1 MTFAGMTLRGS
12 DTSSRWLLLGSL
24 ALNLFFIGIGGALLM
39 QGYGSAAPA
48 RQSWNSRS
56 VTERIERIS
65 QRLPGED
72 AARLKGA
79 FQARRDALESARTI
93 YRERQEAFRSAL
105 RREPFELDA
114 LKTSLADMRAARQ
127 AFDLQFHDFFAQQA
141 AEMSPAGRH
150 KLADWPSRRTEATTQ
165 PKK

>member
-39 QGYGSAAPA
+39 QGYGSPAPA
-48 RQSWNSRS
+48 RQSWSNRT
-56 VTERIERIS
+56 VAERIERIA
-65 QRLPGED
+65 QRLPSED
-72 AARLKGA
+72 AARLKAA
-79 FQARRDALESARTI
+79 FQARRDTLENARTV
-93 YRERQEAFRSAL
+93 YRERQEAFRAAL
-105 RREPFELDA
+105 RRDPFELEA

-127 AFDLQFHDFFAQQA
+127 AFDLQFHEFFALQA

-150 KLADWPSRRTEATTQ
+150 KLADWQSRRTEASQ
-165 PKK
+165 QSKN